1 MTNTSF
7 LQDSSTMAFDV
18 FISYST
24 RNKLIADAM
33 KQYLQSKGIRC
44 WKAPDDIVEGESW
57 AAAIPRAIKDSQIMV
72 LIWTTDSMNSRQVV
86 NELTIADRARKM
98 IIPFRTEPIEPEN
111 EFEYYLAK
119 THWFDAFGSDNDK
132 DFELLSERVLRNLDE
147 SARPKLNKKINANI
161 VSPDHLE
168 IFKSPLQGDELFAKI
183 KELRDASASDLMHI
197 CGYVST
203 NEDGSERL
211 NEDDFYEALEALLKA
226 KGLEATG
233 IKPEEEEVMDLHESA
248 WAKIKNGDN
257 LAAIETLDQ
266 AISVASKF
274 NLQDTDIYYGRAVA
288 LSNLSRN
295 QEALADL
302 TLAIKMSEEPEAL
315 YYRVRGIV
323 HEELGDLALACGD
336 WRVAAELGDTDS
348 SEWFDTQCSCGQSF
362 AFTR

>member
-1 MTNTSF
+1 
-7 LQDSSTMAFDV
+7 MAFDV

-274 NLQDTDIYYGRAVA
+274 NLQDTDIYYGRAVE

>member
-1 MTNTSF
+1 MTNTSL
-7 LQDSSTMAFDV
+7 LQDSLTMAFDV
-18 FISYST
+18 FIGYST

-57 AAAIPRAIKDSQIMV
+57 AAAIPRAIKGSQIMV
-72 LIWTTDSMNSRQVV
+72 LIWTTDSMNSRQVA

-147 SARPKLNKKINANI
+147 SARPKPNKKINANI

-168 IFKSPLQGDELFAKI
+168 IFKSPLQGDELIAKI
-183 KELRDASASDLMHI
+183 KELGDASKSELMHI

-211 NEDDFYEALEALLKA
+211 NKYDFYEALFKA
-226 KGLEATG
+226 KGIEVPG
-233 IKPEEEEVMDLHESA
+233 IQPEEEEVMNLDESA
-248 WAKIKNGDN
+248 WAKIENGDY

-266 AISVASKF
+266 AISIASKY
-274 NLQDTDIYYGRAVA
+274 NLQDTEIYYGRAAA
-288 LSNLSRN
+288 LTHLSRN

-302 TLAIKMSEEPEAL
+302 TLAIKMSEEPEAH
-315 YYRVRGIV
+315 YYRLRGII